1 MNAVGR
7 LGLYGAGLAA
17 AFAVA
22 FGAAA
27 LVAPRDAAPQ
37 NTMHEE
43 ETEMGQHDA
52 HGSGAQGSM
61 DHSAHAAAGESLA
74 GVSLS
79 AGGYTLPP
87 VSAPGAV
94 GELGALSF
102 RILDAAGAPVTAYT
116 PQHEKDLHLIVVRS
130 DGTGFRHVHPVLDTA
145 TGTWSIPWAWDAAGT
160 YRVFADFAAAGAD
173 PVTLTRTIDVAGLFA
188 PVVPAT
194 STRANAD
201 GFDVSIDGSLEP
213 GSASVLTVTVRR
225 DGAPVTTLQPYLG
238 AYGHLVALREGDLAY
253 LHVHPEGA
261 APTPGATSGPDVRFS
276 AHVGTEG
283 RYLLYFDF
291 QVEGAVHTAA
301 FVLDTTTRAH

>member
-1 MNAVGR
+1 MNAAGR

-27 LVAPRDAAPQ
+27 LVAPRGAAPQ
-37 NTMHEE
+37 STMHEE

-61 DHSAHAAAGESLA
+61 DHSAHAATGESLA

-79 AGGYTLPP
+79 AGGFTLAP
-87 VSAPGAV
+87 VSAPDAV
-94 GELGALSF
+94 GEQGALSF
-102 RILDAAGAPVTAYT
+102 RILDADGTPVTAYT
-116 PQHEKDLHLIVVRS
+116 TQHEKELHLIVVRS
-130 DGTGFRHVHPVLDTA
+130 DGTAFRHVHPVLDTA
-145 TGTWSIPWAWDAAGT
+145 GGTWSIPWAWDAAGT

-173 PVTLTRTIDVAGLFA
+173 PVTLTRTVDVAGPFA
-188 PVVPAT
+188 PVIPAT
-194 STRANAD
+194 SSRASVD
-201 GFDVSIDGSLEP
+201 GFDVELDGALAP
-213 GSASVLTVTVRR
+213 GSASELTVTVRR
-225 DGAPVTTLQPYLG
+225 GSAPVTTLQPYLG

-253 LHVHPEGA
+253 LHVHPEGT

-276 AHVGTEG
+276 AHVSTEG

-291 QVEGAVHTAA
+291 QVEGTVHTAA
-301 FVLDTTTRAH
+301 FVLDTTTHAH